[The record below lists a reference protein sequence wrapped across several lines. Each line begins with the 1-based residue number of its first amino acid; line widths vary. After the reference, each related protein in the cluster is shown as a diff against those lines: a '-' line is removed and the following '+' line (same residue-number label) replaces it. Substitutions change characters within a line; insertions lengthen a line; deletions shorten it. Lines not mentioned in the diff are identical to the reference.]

1 MPRRKEVARKNIHDN
16 ASSSRRATNERE
28 EEVHHMASWF
38 NNTQALTN
46 YILRWEKRPF
56 IAPRYI
62 NFEFLQSSNFHR
74 LINGLETQ
82 HLGGLVMMENDYYPD
97 LVSGSLSSLRF
108 VGTKDG
114 GYIEAYMDGRIRVIS
129 LSVIAS
135 LCNLSMDG
143 VPFRGGLKA
152 HDSWENYS
160 LQDGLVTIG
169 YRGNVVGKLSVNLVP
184 TDIRILHYLL
194 TYTIL
199 PRGGNHGVIQHEDV
213 LVMWAMLKGY
223 KICWPFFIIQ
233 HMLKFQGKA
242 NKPIG
247 YGPLWSKIYEYLEID
262 VQGAR
267 KVVIDSRCCIDATTI
282 KQMRRQLEQQS
293 QGVDE
298 VDEEENRLEEE
309 EQAPQMGQ
317 EEEGQPGPSSFS
329 QDQPTMRDI
338 MKAIQTMEINMNQR
352 MDNYQASIDERFQNF
367 EREQRRIWQSV
378 RRMEAWTFNEDLDE
392 DDNQDEDDD

>member
-1 MPRRKEVARKNIHDN
+1 MPRRKEVTRKNIHDN

-28 EEVHHMASWF
+28 KEFHHMASWF
-38 NNTQALTN
+38 NNTQALN
-46 YILRWEKRPF
+46 NCIQRWEKRPF
-56 IAPRYI
+56 VAPRYI
-62 NFEFLQSSNFHR
+62 NFEFLQSSNFNR
-74 LINGLETQ
+74 LINVLEAQ

-108 VGTKDG
+108 VGTTDG
-114 GYIEAYMDGRIRVIS
+114 GYIEAYMGGRIRVIP
-129 LSVIAS
+129 LSAIAS
-135 LCNLSMDG
+135 ICNLSMDG
-143 VPFRGGLKA
+143 VPFRGGLRT
-152 HDSWENYS
+152 HDSWDKYS
-160 LQDGLVTIG
+160 LQDGLATIG

-184 TDIRILHYLL
+184 TEIRILHYLL

-233 HMLKFQGKA
+233 HMLKFQGKT

-247 YGPLWSKIYEYLEID
+247 YGPLWSKIYEYLGVD

-267 KVVIDSRCCIDATTI
+267 KVVIDSRRCIDATTI
-282 KQMRRQLEQQS
+282 KQMRRQIEQQP

-309 EQAPQMGQ
+309 EQANQMGQ
-317 EEEGQPGPSSFS
+317 EEEGQPGPSSSS
-329 QDQPTMRDI
+329 QEQPSMRDI
-338 MKAIQTMEINMNQR
+338 MQAIQTMVINMNQR
-352 MDNYQASIDERFQNF
+352 MDNYQASIDQRFQHF
-367 EREQRRIWQSV
+367 EREQRRIWRSV
-378 RRMEAWTFNEDLDE
+378 RRMEAWTFNEDEDDIRDE
-392 DDNQDEDDD
+392 DDY

>member
-1 MPRRKEVARKNIHDN
+1 MPRRKEVARKNIHDV
-16 ASSSRRATNERE
+16 SSSRRATNERE

-38 NNTQALTN
+38 NNTQALHN
-46 YILRWEKRPF
+46 YIQRWEKRPF
-56 IAPRYI
+56 VAPRYI
-62 NFEFLQSSNFHR
+62 NLEFLQSSNFNR
-74 LINGLETQ
+74 LINVLDDQ
-82 HLGGLVMMENDYYPD
+82 HLGGLVVMDNDYYPD

-108 VGTKDG
+108 VGTTDG
-114 GYIEAYMDGRIRVIS
+114 GYIEAYMGGRMRVIP
-129 LSVIAS
+129 LSAIAS
-135 LCNLSMDG
+135 ICNLSMDG
-143 VPFRGGLKA
+143 VPFRGGLIA

-160 LQDGLVTIG
+160 LQEGLATIG
-169 YRGNVVGKLSVNLVP
+169 YRGNVIGKLSVNLVP
-184 TDIRILHYLL
+184 TEIRILHYLL

-233 HMLKFQGKA
+233 HMLKFQGKT

-247 YGPLWSKIYEYLEID
+247 YGPLWTKIYEYLGVD

-267 KVVIDSRCCIDATTI
+267 KVVIDSRRCIDATTI
-282 KQMRRQLEQQS
+282 KQMRRQIEQQP
-293 QGVDE
+293 QGMDE
-298 VDEEENRLEEE
+298 VDEEETRLEEE
-309 EQAPQMGQ
+309 EQANQMGH
-317 EEEGQPGPSSFS
+317 EEEGQPGPSSSS

-338 MKAIQTMEINMNQR
+338 MQAIQTMEINMHQR

>member
-16 ASSSRRATNERE
+16 TSSSRRATNERE

-38 NNTQALTN
+38 NNTQALNN

-56 IAPRYI
+56 VAPRYI
-62 NFEFLQSSNFHR
+62 NFEFLQSSNFNR
-74 LINGLETQ
+74 LINVLEAQ

-108 VGTKDG
+108 VGTTDG
-114 GYIEAYMDGRIRVIS
+114 GYIEAYMDGRIRVIP
-129 LSVIAS
+129 LSAIAS
-135 LCNLSMDG
+135 ICNLFMDG
-143 VPFRGGLKA
+143 VPFRGGLRA
-152 HDSWENYS
+152 HDSWDNYS
-160 LQDGLVTIG
+160 LQDGLATIG

-213 LVMWAMLKGY
+213 LVTWAMLKGY

-247 YGPLWSKIYEYLEID
+247 YGPLWSKIYEYLGVD

-267 KVVIDSRCCIDATTI
+267 K
-282 KQMRRQLEQQS
+282 
-293 QGVDE
+293 
-298 VDEEENRLEEE
+298 
-309 EQAPQMGQ
+309 
-317 EEEGQPGPSSFS
+317 
-329 QDQPTMRDI
+329 
-338 MKAIQTMEINMNQR
+338 
-352 MDNYQASIDERFQNF
+352 
-367 EREQRRIWQSV
+367 
-378 RRMEAWTFNEDLDE
+378 
-392 DDNQDEDDD
+392 